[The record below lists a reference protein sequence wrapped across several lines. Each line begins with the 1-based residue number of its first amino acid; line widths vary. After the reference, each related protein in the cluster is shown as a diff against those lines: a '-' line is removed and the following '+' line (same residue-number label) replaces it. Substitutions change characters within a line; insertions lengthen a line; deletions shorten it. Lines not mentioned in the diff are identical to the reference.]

1 MIVIVAD
8 YIVKELLI
16 RIKRP
21 NTRYTQYAKQA
32 GCKFKVTTISVVIV
46 VSMEFV
52 LNYAP
57 NGNGLSARIL
67 VRSLSF
73 NSIHRIIYSRGR

>member
-1 MIVIVAD
+1 MLMIVIVAD

-21 NTRYTQYAKQA
+21 NTRYTQHAKQA
-32 GCKFKVTTISVVIV
+32 GCKIKVTTISVVIV

-52 LNYAP
+52 LNHAP
-57 NGNGLSARIL
+57 RPMAMGYQPGSSCAL
-67 VRSLSF
+67 
-73 NSIHRIIYSRGR
+73 